1 MLYDY
6 MDMLESI
13 GLDLL
18 FAAIFFF
25 IGMAIKDVLKQ
36 GNVPVFGRRIVWLVL
51 FLGCAGFIAKGIIQ
65 LTWDEKLADDLWLGV
80 KGQSNLEIAG
90 SPRKL
95 FR

>member
-51 FLGCAGFIAKGIIQ
+51 FLGSAGFIAKGIIQ
-65 LTWDEKLADDLWLGV
+65 LTWEGSGLG
-80 KGQSNLEIAG
+80 
-90 SPRKL
+90 
-95 FR
+95 

>member
-6 MDMLESI
+6 MDLLESV

-36 GNVPVFGRRIVWLVL
+36 ANVPVFGRRIVWPVL
-51 FLGCAGFIAKGIIQ
+51 FLGCAGFI
-65 LTWDEKLADDLWLGV
+65 V
-80 KGQSNLEIAG
+80 KGLIQFSWEGTGLG
-90 SPRKL
+90 
-95 FR
+95 